1 MNLLRTFA
9 QIAPLSFA
17 LSCAVSYPE
26 AEGLTK
32 EVMEQ
37 IRARVA
43 PLVTE
48 HLDLNRAYHEAV
60 PTKCSYTLEEC
71 PELDGRITEFN
82 ERIFSV
88 QAEVGRL
95 LVEAGCTPQLSLAN
109 LTSFSE
115 PPNFGDTPEENATR
129 YWVKVANHLGTP
141 DCQKV
146 DSANASN

>member
-9 QIAPLSFA
+9 QIAPISFA
-17 LSCAVSYPE
+17 LSCAVSYQE
-26 AEGLTK
+26 AEGLPK
-32 EVMEQ
+32 ETIGQ
-37 IRARVA
+37 IRTLVE

-48 HLDLNRAYHEAV
+48 YLALNKAYHEAV
-60 PTKCSYTLEEC
+60 PTECSYTLAEC

-82 ERIFSV
+82 ERIASV
-88 QAEVGRL
+88 QADVGRL

-115 PPNFGDTPEENATR
+115 LPNFGDTPEEDATR

-146 DSANASN
+146 DSPNASN